1 MPAWMAAAGTGPMA
15 LPPAPEESNTGREG
29 GRLAAAFSESEV
41 GEVYGWN
48 DGMGLWG
55 YVLMSISMVVVWGA
69 IVTGIVLLA
78 RSLRAPSPHHPQPP
92 APRMAEDLLA
102 ERFARGE
109 IDTTEYQNRL
119 AVLRGHPGT

>member
-1 MPAWMAAAGTGPMA
+1 MGP
-15 LPPAPEESNTGREG
+15 
-29 GRLAAAFSESEV
+29 EV
-41 GEVYGWN
+41 VEMYGWN

-69 IVTGIVLLA
+69 IITGIVLLA
-78 RSLRAPSPHHPQPP
+78 RSLRAPSPYGTHPQP
-92 APRMAEDLLA
+92 PRMAEDVLA

>member
-1 MPAWMAAAGTGPMA
+1 MP
-15 LPPAPEESNTGREG
+15 LPPAPVQSNTGREG
-29 GRLAAAFSESEV
+29 RRFASAFEEPEV

-48 DGMGLWG
+48 AGMGLWG

-69 IVTGIVLLA
+69 IITGIVLLA
-78 RSLRAPSPHHPQPP
+78 RSLRAPSPHNPQLPP
-92 APRMAEDLLA
+92 SPRMAEDLLA

-109 IDTTEYQNRL
+109 IDVAEYQNRL